1 MNCILG
7 RRYCETERKGEG
19 WRGGRRNRA
28 APRPPKLR
36 TLTAWPCS
44 CSEWEKAQV
53 LQVNNLLF
61 PSMDFDSRGSLGTG
75 GSTSA
80 WRSHCSFASQRKK
93 KWHLSQV
100 RQSVVGFA
108 SPILSSLFLL
118 PSPSPPPLPVG
129 REKVG
134 GGGGPTGHRRRGGI
148 LFLWLLPANG
158 GQDAIGS
165 ASCASGCLSLSNSE
179 QQRRQEAT
187 PPGPGSVRCFK
198 RETEGEKKEQS
209 SLTYCTLKNEASSGW

>member
-1 MNCILG
+1 MKRRKRRQKGPKASITEELNCLALF
-7 RRYCETERKGEG
+7 RVRKN
-19 WRGGRRNRA
+19 RG
-28 APRPPKLR
+28 
-36 TLTAWPCS
+36 
-44 CSEWEKAQV
+44 
-53 LQVNNLLF
+53 LQVNNPLL

-75 GSTSA
+75 GSASA
-80 WRSHCSFASQRKK
+80 WGSYCSFASQREK

-100 RQSVVGFA
+100 WQSVVGFA

-165 ASCASGCLSLSNSE
+165 ASCASGCLSLSNSK
-179 QQRRQEAT
+179 QRRQEAT

-209 SLTYCTLKNEASSGW
+209 SLTYCTLKNEASSG

>member
-1 MNCILG
+1 
-7 RRYCETERKGEG
+7 
-19 WRGGRRNRA
+19 
-28 APRPPKLR
+28 
-36 TLTAWPCS
+36 
-44 CSEWEKAQV
+44 
-53 LQVNNLLF
+53 
-61 PSMDFDSRGSLGTG
+61 MDFDSRGSLGTG

-209 SLTYCTLKNEASSGW
+209 SLTYCTLKNEASSG